1 MSKPS
6 PAISRLQKELKE
18 ITNNPLPWA
27 KVSVVGDDLFKWK
40 LVIDGPENTPY
51 EKGVFTID
59 MNIPP
64 EYPFKSPKV
73 RNLYLI
79 EFSTD

>member
-18 ITNNPLPWA
+18 ITNNPLSWA
-27 KVSVVGDDLFKWK
+27 KVSIVGDDLFKWK
-40 LVIDGPENTPY
+40 LVIDGPESTPY
-51 EKGVFTID
+51 EKGTFTID
-59 MNIPP
+59 MTLPP

-73 RNLYLI
+73 SILQ
-79 EFSTD
+79 